1 MDESSG
7 DRQIQQALRGSEQER
22 VKRDKPRQA
31 THFGRP

>member
-22 VKRDKPRQA
+22 VKRDKPQQA